1 MKVVYNETKA
11 KELKEQLDVDFAF
24 EHKKKM
30 REYGVKSIVFL
41 ILFLLG
47 IFFFVWRLLL
57 GNGSIISL
65 WGDGLVVLAGV
76 ISAFVFVH
84 YAEAWEVE
92 SLDFQISAGAYRYP
106 PAVVYMLLAEDNK
119 ILSFTKDDIDQIGVS
134 RRVEIN
140 YKTPEGN
147 FLHKSIK
154 VTNRQRGMDGEEVLD
169 LHSATLYTPYKISE
183 PDFTVVEEY
192 NPFE

>member
-1 MKVVYNETKA
+1 MKVVYNEIKA

-30 REYGVKSIVFL
+30 RKYGIKSIVFL
-41 ILFLLG
+41 ILFSLG
-47 IFFFVWRLLL
+47 IFFFVWDLL
-57 GNGSIISL
+57 GKGSIISL
-65 WGDGLVVLAGV
+65 LGDGIVMLTGV

-84 YAEAWEVE
+84 YAETWEVE
-92 SLDFQISAGAYRYP
+92 SLDFQINAGAYRYP

-119 ILSFTKDDIDQIGVS
+119 ILSFTKDDIDQMGVS

-140 YKTPEGN
+140 YKTTEGKV
-147 FLHKSIK
+147 LHKSIK
-154 VTNRQRGMDGEEVLD
+154 VTNVQRGMDGEEVLD
-169 LHSATLYTPYKISE
+169 LHSATLYIPYKTNE
-183 PDFTVVEEY
+183 PDFTIIEEY